1 MLSIIIPTLN
11 AATSLEATLSALE
24 APGIETQVI
33 ISDGGSSDG
42 TQGIAT
48 QRGALLIEAPTGRGA
63 QLAEGAKAAT
73 RPWLLFLHA
82 DTRLDAGWQS
92 AVETFISK
100 TEEAPKA
107 AVFKFALND
116 PNPAARR
123 LEKIVAWRCRW
134 LGLPYGDQGLL
145 ISRAHYDQIDGFREL
160 PLYEDVDII
169 RRLGH
174 RNITYL
180 ETAAITSASRYRQ
193 SGYILQPLRNAACLS
208 LYFVGLPPHLIGRL
222 YQ

>member
-82 DTRLDAGWQS
+82 DTR
-92 AVETFISK
+92 
-100 TEEAPKA
+100 
-107 AVFKFALND
+107 
-116 PNPAARR
+116 
-123 LEKIVAWRCRW
+123 
-134 LGLPYGDQGLL
+134 
-145 ISRAHYDQIDGFREL
+145 
-160 PLYEDVDII
+160 
-169 RRLGH
+169 
-174 RNITYL
+174 
-180 ETAAITSASRYRQ
+180 
-193 SGYILQPLRNAACLS
+193 
-208 LYFVGLPPHLIGRL
+208 
-222 YQ
+222 